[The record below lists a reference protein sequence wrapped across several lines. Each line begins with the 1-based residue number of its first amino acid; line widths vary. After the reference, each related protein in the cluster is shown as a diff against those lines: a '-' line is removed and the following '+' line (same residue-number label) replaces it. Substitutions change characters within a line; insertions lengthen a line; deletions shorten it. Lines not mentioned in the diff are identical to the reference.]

1 MQSSIIYKGQMTET
15 TEISTKNNYINK
27 MLHIHELKSNIMLP
41 YNVNNADICYN
52 TDRSSRFYDNIRHT

>member
-1 MQSSIIYKGQMTET
+1 MTET